1 MKKDKITK
9 EDLKRVHV
17 EPLTPL
23 ENWFG
28 SLLPGLFK
36 VYGLRSFSVSY
47 SSHSEDDAERGAGGG
62 TVMLSVNYQKDYH
75 SFHLNVHSIAYEM
88 WAAKEFDELLDALIH
103 EVAHVIT
110 APLAYMAMDR
120 YVRESEIRSANEEAT
135 EAIAQIARKLLRH
148 TNPELFKKSNKA
160 KK

>member
-1 MKKDKITK
+1 MEKNKITK
-9 EDLKRVHV
+9 EALKRPHV

-23 ENWFG
+23 EQWFE
-28 SLLPGLFK
+28 SLLPRLFQ

-47 SSHSEDDAERGAGGG
+47 CSYTEEDAEHSPDGG
-62 TVMLSVNYQKDYH
+62 TVMLAVNYQKEYH
-75 SFHLNVHSIAYEM
+75 TVNLKVHSIAYEM
-88 WAAKEFDELLDALIH
+88 WAAKEFDELLDALVH

-120 YVRESEIRSANEEAT
+120 YVRKSEITSANEEAT
-135 EAIAQIARKLLRH
+135 ESIAQIARKLLRH
-148 TNPELFKKSNKA
+148 TNPELFKRNKA